1 MLFNLMR
8 SSAFNQVS
16 DWKKQAIGGLKECLR
31 ASMDGMMRRMKI
43 KLKNCR
49 GMEIQMPDEGIDR
62 LLS

>member
-8 SSAFNQVS
+8 SSSFNQVS

-31 ASMDGMMRRMKI
+31 ASMDGMMRRMKL
-43 KLKNCR
+43 KLKNYR
-49 GMEIQMPDEGIDR
+49 GMETQKGIFR

>member
-8 SSAFNQVS
+8 SSSFNQVS

-49 GMEIQMPDEGIDR
+49 GMEIQMPDEGIVR